1 MAGGW
6 VFYTVL
12 PEIPRIKPSFNR
24 IARFGPLIG
33 IILGLI
39 QSSIWLTIEKSGWPK
54 ECLPLFIIST
64 GIWLTGGLH
73 LDGLVDTADGIAA
86 GKEKRLAAMKDS
98 RVGSIGLLALISLL
112 LIQLASLFKL
122 GNNIHLALTI
132 SLFWGRFSSIWAISF
147 FPYLQKKNNSGF
159 HQKYWRGFIE
169 ESKISLSMLIV
180 ILSIISFSRWPISM
194 NIPLMVV
201 SFLGII
207 PSIIIPHCLGNFLNG
222 HSGDSYG
229 ACVVLVET
237 FMLFLFS
244 CIVI

>member
-112 LIQLASLFKL
+112 LIHF
-122 GNNIHLALTI
+122 
-132 SLFWGRFSSIWAISF
+132 
-147 FPYLQKKNNSGF
+147 
-159 HQKYWRGFIE
+159 E
-169 ESKISLSMLIV
+169 
-180 ILSIISFSRWPISM
+180 
-194 NIPLMVV
+194 
-201 SFLGII
+201 
-207 PSIIIPHCLGNFLNG
+207 
-222 HSGDSYG
+222 
-229 ACVVLVET
+229 
-237 FMLFLFS
+237 
-244 CIVI
+244 